1 MSLKTLF
8 FTLALGATT
17 IVASSSLRTNAAGQ
31 SYKLVTSGKGCAAA
45 GFIAITDPTEC
56 KNANGAVAGKV
67 SVLYPHK
74 ALNQHRHDAP
84 HGCFR
89 NCWGNAKCDTRKF
102 TRLDLN
108 KQSTGLT
115 YGCGGYFGCLCA
127 TKTQAKIQ
135 AEEQA
140 EAAAIQ
146 KVIAEQ
152 KQLAAQKAAEA
163 EREIAEQKQLAA
175 QKAAEAERER
185 KEQAEEAERKHQA
198 EQAEQAE
205 RDAIAADKEQASA
218 LLIKH
223 PLKSAAEC
231 GGIADKLD
239 MSQGSARWPFEGN
252 YATKGCYGYVTGKYA
267 NTAFFGTNPN
277 GKEATW
283 GTHAV
288 EGGKVPL

>member
-185 KEQAEEAERKHQA
+185 KEQEQLAAQKAAEAERERKEQAEEAERKHQA

-252 YATKGCYGYVTGKYA
+252 YATKG
-267 NTAFFGTNPN
+267 
-277 GKEATW
+277 W
-283 GTHAV
+283 
-288 EGGKVPL
+288 

>member
-67 SVLYPHK
+67 SKYST
-74 ALNQHRHDAP
+74 ASLNQHRHDDP
-84 HGCFR
+84 YGCTR
-89 NCWGNAKCDTRKF
+89 NCWSGPCA
-102 TRLDLN
+102 RLDLN
-108 KQSTGLT
+108 KQRNNRHCSSRNQ
-115 YGCGGYFGCLCA
+115 CLCA

>member
-67 SVLYPHK
+67 SVLYPQK

-163 EREIAEQKQLAA
+163 ERE
-175 QKAAEAERER
+175 R

-223 PLKSAAEC
+223 PLKSAADC

-239 MSQGSARWPFEGN
+239 MSQGSARWPFEGH
-252 YATKGCYGYVTGKYA
+252 YATKG
-267 NTAFFGTNPN
+267 
-277 GKEATW
+277 W
-283 GTHAV
+283 
-288 EGGKVPL
+288 

>member
-1 MSLKTLF
+1 M
-8 FTLALGATT
+8 G
-17 IVASSSLRTNAAGQ
+17 SLRTNAAGQ

-140 EAAAIQ
+140 EAAA
-146 KVIAEQ
+146 
-152 KQLAAQKAAEA
+152 A

-185 KEQAEEAERKHQA
+185 KKQAEEAERKHQA

-283 GTHAV
+283 GTYAV

>member
-1 MSLKTLF
+1 MG
-8 FTLALGATT
+8 LALGATT

-31 SYKLVTSGKGCAAA
+31 SYKLVTWGKGCAAA

-67 SVLYPHK
+67 SVLYPQK

-108 KQSTGLT
+108 KQSTGLS

-135 AEEQA
+135 AEEQ
-140 EAAAIQ
+140 
-146 KVIAEQ
+146 
-152 KQLAAQKAAEA
+152 
-163 EREIAEQKQLAA
+163 
-175 QKAAEAERER
+175 AEAERER

-252 YATKGCYGYVTGKYA
+252 YETKGCYGYVTGKYA

-288 EGGKVPL
+288 EGGKSTTLSKP